1 MDPILHDINE
11 LIQAV
16 DSGAD
21 ARIAS
26 VVPVRS
32 FRDLAPSLILVGD
45 AAGQLAYADDFCGQV
60 SLPATSLLLRA
71 MVERLGSEAA
81 CRFEVDTDTGP
92 QEALAVQ
99 IRLGGHDRVLG
110 CLFPAENTSEET
122 FGIGAA
128 QRVASAFA
136 YASIHLREYS
146 HYLEVRAQHASA
158 EHEMLEMS
166 QAEAISCHME
176 EREQRLREKEE
187 HALKEQFFLAAEEAN
202 RAKSEFLANMSHEI
216 RTPMTA
222 ILGFTEMLL
231 GRLTNREDLEA
242 AQTIHRNGQHL
253 LGVINDI
260 LDISKIEAG
269 KLKTERVACSPY
281 EILTDVRSLMQGA
294 AHEKNLAFQV
304 EYDSSI
310 PTNIET
316 DPLRL
321 RQILVNL
328 VGNAIKFTHRGE
340 VRIAARLMTDPFGI
354 PYLRIDVHDTGIGMT
369 QEQIQRIFDPF
380 TQANTS
386 TTRQYGG
393 TGLGLAICNRLAEML
408 GGEIRV
414 QSSPGEGSSFLVS
427 IPVTV
432 PQGDSIEASAY
443 HFRPE
448 DSVVA
453 PSREQPVRLDA
464 KILLVE
470 DGVDNQRL
478 ISLLLEN
485 AGATVTLAEN
495 GKVAMDSVFPPTDSS
510 DAMIEYDA
518 ILMDIQMPE
527 MDGFEA
533 TRRLRLKGYSGP
545 IIALSAHAHPSEVQG
560 ITEAGC
566 NAYLAKPVRKDELL
580 RMVQRHLQSGV
591 SGS

>member
-1 MDPILHDINE
+1 MDPILLDINE

-16 DSGAD
+16 DTGAD
-21 ARIAS
+21 ARTAS
-26 VVPVRS
+26 VLPVES
-32 FRDLAPSLILVGD
+32 FRDLAPTLILVGD

-60 SLPATSLLLRA
+60 NLPATSLLLRA

-81 CRFEVDTDTGP
+81 CRFVVDTDTGP
-92 QEALAVQ
+92 QEALASQ
-99 IRLGGHDRVLG
+99 IGLRGQDRILG
-110 CLFPAENTSEET
+110 CLFPTENASEESS
-122 FGIGAA
+122 GAGVA
-128 QRVASAFA
+128 QRVAGAFA

-166 QAEAISCHME
+166 QAEAISCHLE
-176 EREQRLREKEE
+176 EREKRLQEKEE

-231 GRLTNREDLEA
+231 SRLTNQEDLEA

-269 KLKTERVACSPY
+269 KLKTEKVGCSPF
-281 EILTDVRSLMQGA
+281 EILTDVQSLMQGA
-294 AHEKNLAFQV
+294 AQDKGLAFQV
-304 EYDSSI
+304 EYDPSI
-310 PTNIET
+310 PERIET

-340 VRIAARLMTDPFGI
+340 IRIAARLMTAPFGT

-393 TGLGLAICNRLAEML
+393 TGLGLAICSRLAEML

-414 QSSPGEGSSFLVS
+414 QSSPGEGSSFLISVPVS
-427 IPVTV
+427 V
-432 PQGDSIEASAY
+432 PDESSTEVPTY
-443 HFRPE
+443 RFRPE
-448 DSVVA
+448 ESVMA
-453 PSREQPVRLDA
+453 PTQEHPVRLDA

-470 DGVDNQRL
+470 DGADNQRL
-478 ISLLLEN
+478 ISLLLEK

-495 GKVAMDSVFPPTDSS
+495 GKVALDCVFPPADSS
-510 DAMIEYDA
+510 DSMVEYDA

-533 TRRLRLKGYSGP
+533 TRRLRLKGYAGP

-566 NAYLAKPVRKDELL
+566 NAYLAKPVRKEELL
-580 RMVQRHLQSGV
+580 RMVQRHLKPGV